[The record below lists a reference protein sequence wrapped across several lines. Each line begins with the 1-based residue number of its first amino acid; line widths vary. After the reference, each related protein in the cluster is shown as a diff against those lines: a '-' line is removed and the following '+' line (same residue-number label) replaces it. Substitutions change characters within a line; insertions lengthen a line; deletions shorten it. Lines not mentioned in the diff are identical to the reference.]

1 MKRLIPIITTLAL
14 LGTQNAFAKEFTDVP
29 QTHWAYG
36 SISLFADSGV
46 INGYE
51 DGSFRP
57 ENPVTRGEWAKMM
70 CDGFGLRQAGTFE
83 LWRFY
88 SDAEDVSES
97 DWSAPYIATVSPY
110 LAHIIDDYGRSYYRP
125 NDSATREEVAG
136 SLVRV
141 LGLETDESNAYLAP
155 YSDSGEISEFEL
167 PYMNTAVKN
176 GLISGYEDG
185 TLRPKREVTRAEA
198 ACLMQRTISKSF
210 VMQPHSNVKYS
221 YVR

>member
-1 MKRLIPIITTLAL
+1 MRKLTAALAL
-14 LGTQNAFAKEFTDVP
+14 VMLVGTQSVFAKDFADVP

-36 SISLFADSGV
+36 SISLFADRGV

-70 CDGFGLRQAGTFE
+70 CDGFGIREAGAFE
-83 LWRFY
+83 MWRFY
-88 SDAEDVSES
+88 SEAEDVSES
-97 DWSAPYIATVSPY
+97 DWSAPYIAAVSPY
-110 LAHIIDDYGRSYYRP
+110 LTHMIDDYGRCYYFP
-125 NDSATREEVAG
+125 NEGATREEVAG

-141 LGLETDESNAYLAP
+141 LGLETGDSGAYLAQ
-155 YSDSGEISEFEL
+155 YSDSGEISGFERQ
-167 PYMNTAVKN
+167 YINSAIKH

-185 TLRPKREVTRAEA
+185 TLRPGREVTRAEA

-210 VMQPHSNVKYS
+210 TMQPHSNVKYS